1 MFCHVCALKMLFC
14 FDMLLAWLP
23 CNQPGS
29 LAALQST
36 STSLQGQANTHTQT
50 DTLTYV
56 YIVEGWSQGPTRRQR
71 WSWRGSRS
79 RSRSW
84 SRSWRRSCSHLATL
98 LLSCTCRSI
107 YLTNAFGVC
116 LLHACYL
123 NCYIICGLASELGNM
138 GTTRGFRLLDSVA
151 VSVSALLV
159 SAVHVPVLV
168 GGFSFL
174 ASRLVMA

>member
-36 STSLQGQANTHTQT
+36 STSLQGQVNTHT

-56 YIVEGWSQGPTRRQR
+56 YIVEGWSQGPTRRRR
-71 WSWRGSRS
+71 WSCR

-84 SRSWRRSCSHLATL
+84 SWSRSCSHLATL

-138 GTTRGFRLLDSVA
+138 GTTRGFC
-151 VSVSALLV
+151 LLV
-159 SAVHVPVLV
+159 SLAQLQSQFSWSLLSMSLSWLV
-168 GGFSFL
+168 AL
-174 ASRLVMA
+174 ASWRLGL